1 MASNQKENTTL
12 KFFSISTFDIYNLNM
27 ASRKIS
33 SRRFEIQRQDYFSE
47 VLIFNA
53 RLWTHRQHSRLT
65 DHRRI

>member
-53 RLWTHRQHSRLT
+53 RL
-65 DHRRI
+65 